1 MKPKNDANIVKVMLV
16 DDHPERA
23 AMVEESLRA
32 SGFEVLS
39 TIPSAT
45 GLLFQIEQHRPD
57 VVLIDLDSPDRDV
70 LESLSI
76 INSHN
81 PTPVVMF
88 TEEEDPEYIEQAVTA
103 GISTYL
109 VGSINPQQVKPVINV
124 ALAQFKSF
132 QNLRNE
138 LNTTRTLELTR
149 FRGHP
154 IL

>member
-1 MKPKNDANIVKVMLV
+1 MRLIPGSSGLRLCWPFRWRKYCYANI
-16 DDHPERA
+16 
-23 AMVEESLRA
+23 
-32 SGFEVLS
+32 
-39 TIPSAT
+39 AT
-45 GLLFQIEQHRPD
+45 GL
-57 VVLIDLDSPDRDV
+57 
-70 LESLSI
+70 
-76 INSHN
+76 
-81 PTPVVMF
+81 F